1 MTRAVFAALGLA
13 ALAWGVFLTVRFAV
27 QSWPDTRSAAA
38 FLIAGPVVH
47 DAVVAPV
54 VGVVGLVIARRLSP
68 AWRTP
73 VRIGAALSAV
83 LALLAVPALWRTYAG
98 PPNPGLED
106 RNYGLGLLI
115 SLVVVW
121 VIVVGCALVS
131 RRSAHGRRARRRS

>member
-1 MTRAVFAALGLA
+1 LTRIVFAVLGLA
-13 ALAWGVFLTVRFAV
+13 ALVWGAILVVQFAV

-54 VGVVGLVIARRLSP
+54 VGVVGLVIARRLGP

-83 LALLAVPALWRTYAG
+83 LALLAVPALWRAYAG

-106 RNYGLGLLI
+106 RNYGLGLVI
-115 SLVVVW
+115 SLAIVW
-121 VIVVGCALVS
+121 VIVLACGFVS
-131 RRSAHGRRARRRS
+131 RRSAHGKRAPRRS